1 MKIIFTLIREGMLK
15 NKQSLV
21 FRVKLRSE
29 ITNFNTDFK

>member
-1 MKIIFTLIREGMLK
+1 MKIIFTLFIERMLK
-15 NKQSLV
+15 NKQALV